1 MMNYCD
7 RYPLRLSFNEATKPT
22 FITIRSRTEGP
33 KCIISRLP
41 VQLKYQN
48 YVENIEKKPE
58 KPEIWVA

>member
-7 RYPLRLSFNEATKPT
+7 RYRLRLSFNEATKPI

-33 KCIISRLP
+33 KRVISHLP

-48 YVENIEKKPE
+48 YSKISEKNPE
-58 KPEIWVA
+58 KPEI